1 MKVGIMSMQRIVNY
15 GSFLQAYGL
24 KNTIESMGHEV
35 EFVDYFPES
44 PVVVEERKQTNPVL
58 RKLKNVVK
66 MCSASYRTWRKD
78 QIRSNETF
86 AEFIRAY
93 QNEWLPLLGV
103 TDKKNYCPKLDVLV
117 IGSDE
122 VFNCT
127 QPGES
132 VGYSR
137 QLFGK
142 DHHAQKLLSYAATF
156 GSTTMDKLERYQIK
170 EEVVGLLNGFDTLSV
185 RDTNSAQMVKQMTGK
200 EVPIH
205 IDPVLLYP
213 FLEVKDIKIPQS
225 YKDYIVVYAYSGR
238 LTEDEITAVKAF
250 AKKTGKKLI
259 SLGYWQ
265 TFCDDYVLAS
275 PLEVLAYIRNADY
288 VITDTFHGTVFSIV
302 TKKKFG
308 TIIRTSNSQK
318 IGSLLKLFGLESRE
332 IRNLADIEKVVTGPI
347 NFEEVDKVLDL
358 ERKHALEYL
367 RQAI

>member
-24 KNTIESMGHEV
+24 KKTIESMGHEV
-35 EFVDYFPES
+35 EFVDYLPEP
-44 PVVVEERKQTNPVL
+44 PVAMEEQKHTNPVL

-66 MCSASYRTWRKD
+66 MCSASYRAWRKN

-93 QNEWLPLLGV
+93 QENWLPLLGV
-103 TDKKNYCPKLDVLV
+103 ADKKNYCPELDALV

-127 QPGES
+127 QSEES

-142 DHHAQKLLSYAATF
+142 NHNAQKLLSYAATF
-156 GSTTMDKLERYQIK
+156 GSTTIDKLERYHIK
-170 EEVVGLLNGFDTLSV
+170 EEVADLLNGFDTLSV

-200 EVPIH
+200 DVPIH

-213 FLEVKDIKIPQS
+213 FPEVKDIKIPQS

-238 LTEDEITAVKAF
+238 LTENEITAVKTF

-265 TFCDDYVLAS
+265 TFCDDFILAS
-275 PLEVLAYIRNADY
+275 PLEVLAYIRGADY
-288 VITDTFHGTVFSIV
+288 IITDTFHGTVFSIV

-308 TIIRTSNSQK
+308 TIVRTSNSQK
-318 IGSLLKLFGLESRE
+318 IGSLLKLFGLESQE
-332 IRNLADIEKVVTGPI
+332 IRNLADMEKVVTTPI
-347 NFEEVDKVLDL
+347 NYNKVDKVLNL
-358 ERKHALEYL
+358 ERERALEYL